1 MEYQKIVNLLD
12 NASNQPSK
20 YRTKNWIEINDD
32 ARRMYNTNSQIKFK
46 TLILKPSLCGNSD
59 AYIFV
64 SGNIIVVGVEADA
77 TVINTDRNNNQ
88 AIFKNC
94 ASFID
99 CITEINSTQVDNTK
113 DLDVMPIY
121 NLIEYSDNY
130 LKTFGS

>member
-1 MEYQKIVNLLD
+1 M
-12 NASNQPSK
+12 
-20 YRTKNWIEINDD
+20 
-32 ARRMYNTNSQIKFK
+32 
-46 TLILKPSLCGNSD
+46 
-59 AYIFV
+59 